1 MTFIRY
7 LIYLY
12 FKDLQG
18 YKTCGDTSTNSTN
31 VLVTD
36 CECSYSSKGRPSE
49 ARTIGGHDDFH
60 TAQVIEAIELVQQL
74 HP

>member
-12 FKDLQG
+12 FKDLRG
-18 YKTCGDTSTNSTN
+18 YKTCGDNSTN
-31 VLVTD
+31 VLH
-36 CECSYSSKGRPSE
+36 SSKGRPSE